1 MTSTV
6 VVSEENVSPERRLSG
21 PGVCEDPSSTIVDN
35 VSDRSELKNTTQCA
49 NENTSYRYEVTLVA
63 DVQMAGRWTQGAP
76 VGGFVY
82 SALRI
87 RPNAKIRIVGDTSLG
102 SELRRVR

>member
-21 PGVCEDPSSTIVDN
+21 PGVCHLPTQRVVDN
-35 VSDRSELKNTTQCA
+35 VSDRSKLKNTIQCA
-49 NENTSYRYEVTLVA
+49 NENTSFRFVVTLVA
-63 DVQMAGRWTQGAP
+63 DVQMAGTWDA
-76 VGGFVY
+76 Y

-87 RPNAKIRIVGDTSLG
+87 GPNAKIRIVGGTSLG
-102 SELRRVR
+102 SELQRVR